1 MQEDNSYCIL
11 NNLGNAIF
19 DTEDQLRHLAVS
31 KKTKKSQVW
40 VTIGKISVHN
50 HVSFPHLAIYID
62 GEN

>member
-31 KKTKKSQVW
+31 KKKKKVKFELPEEKSQC
-40 VTIGKISVHN
+40 T
-50 HVSFPHLAIYID
+50 
-62 GEN
+62 

>member
-31 KKTKKSQVW
+31 KKKSSLSYQR
-40 VTIGKISVHN
+40 KNHSVHN
-50 HVSFPHLAIYID
+50 CVSFPHFAIYID